1 MRALLDARL
10 RDAGVG
16 GGHTVPTSINADH
29 MHFAKL
35 RLDYALAGPGFADDL
50 ADGCA
55 KGPRATV
62 LRDDVTT
69 RLSDHFPLHVS
80 FGAPSD
86 SPGAS
91 MSASRTDGPGSRLGS
106 LSPAIRRAARKQ
118 RAEPGRAARKQRADP
133 GHREADR
140 VRRSKR
146 AARTHF
152 EGTSQTRD
160 ARAMRLGASRR
171 AP

>member
-10 RDAGVG
+10 ADAGVG

-118 RAEPGRAARKQRADP
+118 RADP

>member
-10 RDAGVG
+10 SDAGVG

-91 MSASRTDGPGSRLGS
+91 LSASRADGQGSRRGR
-106 LSPAIRRAARKQ
+106 LSPAVR
-118 RAEPGRAARKQRADP
+118 GAARKQRADP
-133 GHREADR
+133 SRPADR
-140 VRRSKR
+140 TRRGKR

-152 EGTSQTRD
+152 EGGSQTRD
-160 ARAMRLGASRR
+160 ARAMQLGASRR